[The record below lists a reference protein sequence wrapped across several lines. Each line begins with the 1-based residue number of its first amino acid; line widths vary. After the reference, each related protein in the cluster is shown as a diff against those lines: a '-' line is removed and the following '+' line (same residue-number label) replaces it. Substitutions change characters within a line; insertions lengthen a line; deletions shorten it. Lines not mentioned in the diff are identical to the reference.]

1 MASLCAQV
9 RSLEVKES
17 LSLTLVLW
25 LTGGHFPRDSES
37 PVRPAA
43 LKSRA
48 PLGHPVLWAG
58 TSCPSPEPA
67 RLRESCLIQLSQER
81 FIQSPVGQNQL
92 SISAGP
98 PLGPGTNKCF
108 SCIISKPLSPSP
120 RGGPVTPV
128 FLRGS
133 GGRHGEVK
141 SELGIGCISC
151 ASVASAPLL
160 STRCLAAR
168 CVSATP
174 STLKLTPPQPHPRV
188 RGWLPN
194 SRLRAWR
201 TQTTCMEE
209 VRSQRDET

>member
-48 PLGHPVLWAG
+48 PLGRPVLWAG

-67 RLRESCLIQLSQER
+67 RLWESCLILLSQDR
-81 FIQSPVGQNQL
+81 FIQSPSGQNQL
-92 SISAGP
+92 RISAGP

-120 RGGPVTPV
+120 RGRSCYPGFPARKRRETW
-128 FLRGS
+128 
-133 GGRHGEVK
+133 GGQVRAGNWVY
-141 SELGIGCISC
+141 LMR
-151 ASVASAPLL
+151 L
-160 STRCLAAR
+160 RCLCTSSVHPMPR
-168 CVSATP
+168 CPMCLSHAVHPEADP
-174 STLKLTPPQPHPRV
+174 SPTTSQGKGLAPEQPPEGLENTDHAY
-188 RGWLPN
+188 GG
-194 SRLRAWR
+194 SSFS
-201 TQTTCMEE
+201 EG
-209 VRSQRDET
+209 

>member
-48 PLGHPVLWAG
+48 PLGRPVLWAG

-67 RLRESCLIQLSQER
+67 RLRESCLIQLSQDR
-81 FIQSPVGQNQL
+81 FIQSPAGQNQL
-92 SISAGP
+92 RISAGP

-120 RGGPVTPV
+120 RGGTVTPV

-133 GGRHGEVK
+133 GDTGRSSQSREVGV
-141 SELGIGCISC
+141 SHAPPLPLHLFCPPD
-151 ASVASAPLL
+151 ASLPD
-160 STRCLAAR
+160 
-168 CVSATP
+168 VSQP
-174 STLKLTPPQPHPRV
+174 RRPP
-188 RGWLPN
+188 
-194 SRLRAWR
+194 
-201 TQTTCMEE
+201 
-209 VRSQRDET
+209 